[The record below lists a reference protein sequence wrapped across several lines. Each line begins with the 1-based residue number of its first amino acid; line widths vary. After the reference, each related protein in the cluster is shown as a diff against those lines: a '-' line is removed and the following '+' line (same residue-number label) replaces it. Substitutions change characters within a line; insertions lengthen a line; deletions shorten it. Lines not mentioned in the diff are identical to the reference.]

1 PMAGIRPL
9 LITATAALGLYSGGA
24 ARAAAAPTAPRPCPA
39 AATAAVQRALDAD
52 RQKWSAE
59 ILGKARTPEE
69 KASAQR
75 SLEALS
81 ALEKAK
87 LTELV
92 LKKHSCLLSLS

>member
-1 PMAGIRPL
+1 M
-9 LITATAALGLYSGGA
+9 
-24 ARAAAAPTAPRPCPA
+24 
-39 AATAAVQRALDAD
+39 
-52 RQKWSAE
+52 
-59 ILGKARTPEE
+59 GKARTPEE

>member
-1 PMAGIRPL
+1 MAGIRPL

-24 ARAAAAPTAPRPCPA
+24 ARAAAAPKAAPPCPA